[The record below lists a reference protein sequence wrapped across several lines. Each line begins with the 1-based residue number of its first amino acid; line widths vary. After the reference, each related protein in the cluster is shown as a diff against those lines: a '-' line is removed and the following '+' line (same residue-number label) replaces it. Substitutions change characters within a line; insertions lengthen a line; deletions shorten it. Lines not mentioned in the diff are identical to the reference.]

1 MKTREAVVLRIKE
14 LCRERNLTI
23 NALAMISGMPPT
35 TLKNILS
42 GVSKNPGIV
51 TLKILCDGLDMTLE
65 EFFAGAVF
73 QQLDQEIE

>member
-1 MKTREAVVLRIKE
+1 MKTKEAVAFRILE
-14 LCRERNLTI
+14 LCKQKDISINRLATI
-23 NALAMISGMPPT
+23 SAVPPS
-35 TLKNILS
+35 TLKSIVY